1 MTKLQNVLHLRMK
14 TILIYSGGLDSTTL
28 LYDLIAKGHQV
39 KCLSINYG
47 QKHKKELCAAE
58 YFCKKLDVK
67 HECVDLSGITKLI
80 SSSSLTSDQEVP
92 EGHYEEESMKAT
104 VVPNRNM
111 IMLSVAIGWAINE
124 KFDNVAYA
132 AHNGDHAIY
141 PDCREEFAECVSQA
155 AGLADWHPV
164 KVIRPFVNK
173 SKTDIAKLAGEL
185 NVEIENTW
193 SCYKG
198 REIHCGK
205 CGTCVER
212 IEALQLSGVK
222 DKTNYQL

>member
-1 MTKLQNVLHLRMK
+1 MKTPK

-28 LYDLIAKGHQV
+28 LYRLLADGHEV
-39 KCLSINYG
+39 KCLSVNYG
-47 QKHKKELCAAE
+47 QKHKKEIDSAK
-58 YFCKKLDVK
+58 YFCRKLQVD
-67 HECVDLSGITKLI
+67 HEVVDLSNVTKLI

-111 IMLSVAIGWAINE
+111 IMLSIAIGWAINE
-124 KFDNVAYA
+124 KFDYVAYA

-141 PDCREEFAECVSQA
+141 PDCREEFVDKVSQA
-155 AGLADWHPV
+155 AELADWHPV
-164 KVIRPFVNK
+164 KIIRPFVK
-173 SKTDIAKLAGEL
+173 LSKADIARQAGEL
-185 NVEIENTW
+185 NIDVSKTW

-198 REIHCGK
+198 GELHCGK

-212 IEALQLSGVK
+212 IEAFQLANTK
-222 DKTNYQL
+222 DTTIYQ

>member
-1 MTKLQNVLHLRMK
+1 MKTSK

-28 LYDLIAKGHQV
+28 LYRLLADGHEV

-47 QKHKKELCAAE
+47 QKHKKEIDSAK
-58 YFCKKLDVK
+58 YFCAELDVD
-67 HECVDLSGITKLI
+67 HEIIDLSSITKLI
-80 SSSSLTSDQEVP
+80 SSNSLTSDQEVP

-111 IMLSVAIGWAINE
+111 IMLSIAIAWAINE
-124 KFDNVAYA
+124 KFDCVAYA

-141 PDCREEFAECVSQA
+141 PDCREEFVDKVSQA
-155 AGLADWHPV
+155 AELADWHPI
-164 KVIRPFVNK
+164 KIIRPFIRL
-173 SKTDIAKLAGEL
+173 SKADIARQSKEL
-185 NVEIENTW
+185 NIDASKTW

-198 REIHCGK
+198 KEFHCGK

-212 IEALQLSGVK
+212 IEAFDLAGVK
-222 DKTNYQL
+222 DGTIYN

>member
-1 MTKLQNVLHLRMK
+1 MKTKK

-28 LYDLIAKGHQV
+28 LYKLLADGHEV
-39 KCLSINYG
+39 KCLSVNYG
-47 QKHKKELCAAE
+47 QKHKKEIDSAK
-58 YFCKKLDVK
+58 YFCGKLQVD
-67 HECVDLSGITKLI
+67 HEVVDLSNITKLI
-80 SSSSLTSDQEVP
+80 SSSSLTSNQEVP

-124 KFDNVAYA
+124 KFDSVAYA

-141 PDCREEFAECVSQA
+141 PDCREEFVDHVSKAAE
-155 AGLADWHPV
+155 LADWHPI
-164 KVIRPFVNK
+164 KIIRPFIQI
-173 SKTDIAKLAGEL
+173 SKTEIAKLAAKL
-185 NVEIENTW
+185 NVEIDKTW

-198 REIHCGK
+198 KKFHCGK

-212 IEALQLSGVK
+212 IEALELAGVS
-222 DKTNYQL
+222 DNTTYNNLI